1 MEEGAITAGKAD
13 TAGKTGADN
22 TGMSRTMTVVMAVSA
37 ADGSATAAA
46 ESDGAP
52 LISDARRIW
61 GLKNPRILE
70 SSTCKGGII
79 SAIPPASGDVNGAP
93 IKDVD
98 GAELGCK
105 KFCKG
110 FPPPTPGAKF
120 EERGLD
126 NKACNRA

>member
-1 MEEGAITAGKAD
+1 MKEGAITAGKAD

-22 TGMSRTMTVVMAVSA
+22 TGMSRTMTGVLAVSA

-52 LISDARRIW
+52 IISDVRGIW

-70 SSTCKGGII
+70 SSTCKGSIM
-79 SAIPPASGDVNGAP
+79 SAMPPASGDVDGAP
-93 IKDVD
+93 RIDVD

-120 EERGLD
+120 EDGGLD
-126 NKACNRA
+126 NKAVSRA